1 MTYSQP
7 QKVEPSTLPDHVD
20 QYLLLLSRTIDS
32 ISREKIWEAVRV
44 LFSAWKNGKRVYLFG
59 NGGSAATAS
68 HMANDLN
75 KYLSIDGKPRMKA
88 IALTDNV
95 PVLTAWA
102 NDTQY
107 ENIFAEQLKNF
118 LDNGDVVIAISASG
132 NSPNVVKAI
141 EVAHAKGATTI
152 GFTGIEGGQVKCM
165 VQHCILIPD
174 EYIMRQEDGHMI
186 LDHVIVTALRQLIE
200 MDSN

>member
-1 MTYSQP
+1 MSYPHQP
-7 QKVEPSTLPDHVD
+7 NPETSTLPDPVN
-20 QYLLLLSRTIDS
+20 QYLLTLSRTIDS
-32 ISREKIWEAVRV
+32 ISRSQIWDAVNI

-102 NDTQY
+102 NDTEY
-107 ENIFAEQLKNF
+107 VNIFAEQLKNF
-118 LDNGDVVIAISASG
+118 LDSGDVVIAISASG

-141 EVAHAKGATTI
+141 EVAHAKGAITI
-152 GFTGIEGGQVKCM
+152 GFTGIEGGQVRCM
-165 VQHCILIPD
+165 VHHCILIPD

-186 LDHVIVTALRQLIE
+186 LDHVIVTALKRLIE
-200 MDSN
+200 TDKN